1 MDEFNEVRAQTSQ
14 RNMYQYHAPSQG
26 RSRFKARVVFGWDF
40 VATHKNT
47 NICFHNLATIP
58 MSPSPQ
64 PSSPPPPPNLITPH
78 RSTRWPAQTATSLEV
93 SPGHPQHPQKRVSR
107 RSRFLVRY
115 SIRIILSCALA
126 AIGLVSLVSTSGP
139 TDALTV
145 WPFASRV
152 DLDLRARQ
160 ASQLE
165 FLHAG
170 GSMGYLR

>member
-1 MDEFNEVRAQTSQ
+1 MGFRCYTQ
-14 RNMYQYHAPSQG
+14 
-26 RSRFKARVVFGWDF
+26 
-40 VATHKNT
+40 NT

-78 RSTRWPAQTATSLEV
+78 RSTRWPAQTATSLAV